1 MPDAY
6 SIVTE
11 LDPAVAEQLADAM
24 ELRATD
30 PQQQAMLAAYLD
42 DLAMPDGATVLEIGC
57 GTGAQAP
64 LGQDIDLGGLF
75 GHQRRLPLG

>member
-1 MPDAY
+1 
-6 SIVTE
+6 VTE

-30 PQQQAMLAAYLD
+30 RSSRQCSL
-42 DLAMPDGATVLEIGC
+42 
-57 GTGAQAP
+57 QAP

-75 GHQRRLPLG
+75 GHQHRLPLG